1 MQKNRDEIVEK
12 FCNFLLDAKINTIEY
27 AELSETVQGILDE
40 LKKEN
45 NMELFTAETGLND
58 DDVNLIKNDRNFIIL
73 LKKYIRTNT
82 GKTRQIKTGGTRRK
96 RRSKKSRKSKRRR
109 KKRY

>member
-12 FCNFLLDAKINTIEY
+12 FGNFLLDSNIYTIEY
-27 AELSETVQGILDE
+27 SELEETVKGILHQLQE
-40 LKKEN
+40 RN
-45 NMELFTAETGLND
+45 NMELFTEKTGLND
-58 DDVNLIKNDRNFIIL
+58 DDIELISNDRNFIIL
-73 LKKYIRTNT
+73 LRSYIRYNK
-82 GKTRQIKTGGTRRK
+82 GKNRQIMTGGTRRK